1 MADIK
6 CTRQFVDP
14 AKIQSLQTL
23 IQASEN
29 ETYGHSC
36 LVFHR
41 KCIIQVLNNLI
52 TTYPPSE
59 ASSPL

>member
-14 AKIQSLQTL
+14 AKIQSLQTQ

-29 ETYGHSC
+29 ELSTR
-36 LVFHR
+36 VA
-41 KCIIQVLNNLI
+41 
-52 TTYPPSE
+52 P
-59 ASSPL
+59 